1 LPQRTEPALAMA
13 AAGSVAVEEERK
25 DWGIIEI
32 D

>member
-1 LPQRTEPALAMA
+1 MA
-13 AAGSVAVEEERK
+13 SAGSGSGSVAVEEERK